1 MTNIETIK
9 IFNKVINSP
18 NLNKNIIYKL
28 IDYIM
33 LKNNIKIIKGEVSI
47 YEIRSHIIDNK
58 INNNYLIKINKNQF
72 FNLGI
77 NEEFDK
83 IDYVLRTYYDLFE
96 EITNIGIKENII
108 SSIHAVI
115 NLDIFETKEIAKLV
129 IKSSEGHIIKSPLN
143 IININLKYELP
154 NLLKVLTEEE
164 KNNLLNI
171 INK

>member
-1 MTNIETIK
+1 MTNIEIINT
-9 IFNKVINSP
+9 FNKLINSP
-18 NLNKNIIYKL
+18 SLDKNIIYKL
-28 IDYIM
+28 IDYI
-33 LKNNIKIIKGEVSI
+33 LQKNNIKIIKGEVSI

-96 EITNIGIKENII
+96 EITNIGIKENIT
-108 SSIHAVI
+108 SSTHAII
-115 NLDIFETKEIAKLV
+115 NLDIFNTKEVAKII
-129 IKSSEGHIIKSPLN
+129 IKNKEGHIIKSPLN

-154 NLLKVLTEEE
+154 NIIKVLTEEE
-164 KNNLLNI
+164 KNNILKI
-171 INK
+171 IK

>member
-1 MTNIETIK
+1 MTNIEIINT
-9 IFNKVINSP
+9 FNKLINSP
-18 NLNKNIIYKL
+18 NLDKNIIYKL
-28 IDYIM
+28 IDYI
-33 LKNNIKIIKGEVSI
+33 LQKNNIKIIKGEVSI

-96 EITNIGIKENII
+96 EITNIGIKENIT
-108 SSIHAVI
+108 SSTHAII
-115 NLDIFETKEIAKLV
+115 NLDIFNTKEVAKII
-129 IKSSEGHIIKSPLN
+129 IKNKEGHIIKSPLN

-154 NLLKVLTEEE
+154 NIIKVLTEEE
-164 KNNLLNI
+164 KNNILNI
-171 INK
+171 IK

>member
-1 MTNIETIK
+1 MTNIEIIK
-9 IFNKVINSP
+9 IFNKLINSSK
-18 NLNKNIIYKL
+18 LDKNIIYKL

-33 LKNNIKIIKGEVSI
+33 LKNNIKIIKGEISI

-77 NEEFDK
+77 NEEFNK

-96 EITNIGIKENII
+96 AITNLNTKANIVT
-108 SSIHAVI
+108 STHAVI
-115 NLDIFETKEIAKLV
+115 NLDIFDTKEIAKIV
-129 IKSSEGHIIKSPLN
+129 IKSKEGHIIKSPLN
-143 IININLKYELP
+143 IININPKYELP
-154 NLLKVLTEEE
+154 NFLKLLTEEE

>member
-1 MTNIETIK
+1 MTNIEIINT
-9 IFNKVINSP
+9 FNKLINSP
-18 NLNKNIIYKL
+18 NLDKNIIYKL
-28 IDYIM
+28 IDYI
-33 LKNNIKIIKGEVSI
+33 LQKNNIKIIKGEVSI

-96 EITNIGIKENII
+96 EITNIGIKENIT
-108 SSIHAVI
+108 SSTHAII
-115 NLDIFETKEIAKLV
+115 NLDIFNTKEVAKII
-129 IKSSEGHIIKSPLN
+129 IKNKEGHIIKSPLN

-154 NLLKVLTEEE
+154 NIIKVLTEEE
-164 KNNLLNI
+164 KNNILKI
-171 INK
+171 IK

>member
-1 MTNIETIK
+1 MTNIEIIK

-18 NLNKNIIYKL
+18 NLNKNTIYKL

-83 IDYVLRTYYDLFE
+83 IDHVLRTYYDLFE
-96 EITNIGIKENII
+96 EITHIGIKENII

-164 KNNLLNI
+164 KNNILNI